1 MAEKYKIGYYI
12 DKYGTILPSDTDL
25 GAIAGH
31 DWYVAIKPQFDDMV
45 WLYFNNK
52 ELLDIPRFDIT
63 DEAQTYANIKKS
75 ILIFFKQNDRKYS
88 RLYNIFMADFN
99 PLWNV
104 DGVTGTV
111 SEKKKTGK
119 DTLKNKGDD
128 TVKHTGT
135 VTDTA
140 NKGDKNIRSGYEDAA
155 DSGIDTTTNE
165 ATTFDSGT
173 TYLPTDQSALTHG
186 KTTTTTYH
194 DVTDARTIN
203 GTDKTTYNNDDKT
216 EYNSTHETEYNNKDN
231 YVEMVIRQG
240 NIGVTRSDELLL
252 HSAEWYENE
261 LADFIKL
268 VVTEVINLLTYRI
281 Y

>member
-25 GAIAGH
+25 GAIAAH
-31 DWYVAIKPQFDDMV
+31 DWYVAIKSQFDDMV

-75 ILIFFKQNDRKYS
+75 ILIYFKQNDRKYS
-88 RLYNIFMADFN
+88 RLFNIFMADYN

-111 SEKKKTGK
+111 SENHKTGK
-119 DTLKNKGDD
+119 DTLKHMGAD
-128 TVKHTGT
+128 TLKHTGSVT
-135 VTDTA
+135 VTE
-140 NKGDKNIRSGYEDAA
+140 NRGDKNVKSGSQDDTA
-155 DSGIDTTTNE
+155 SNKDTTTE
-165 ATTFDSGT
+165 SATTFDSGDDF
-173 TYLPTDQSALTHG
+173 LPTTQSNIDYG
-186 KTTTTTYH
+186 KKVTTTYTN
-194 DVTDARTIN
+194 VTDNRTIN
-203 GTDKTTYNNDDKT
+203 GKDKTEYNNDDKT
-216 EYNSTHETEYNNKDN
+216 EYGSTSEQDYNNKDN